1 MIQECLAIGDDLDG
15 LDAEIEDRVATK
27 ELAARGRRIRFL
39 GGISICLMALVT
51 VALVLGLISRLRA
64 GRLSDRSR
72 TIWGGSYSGTDIIV
86 AAGVAFAASILGAIW
101 TRLSRSKKRPR

>member
-72 TIWGGSYSGTDIIV
+72 TIWGGSYSCQTT
-86 AAGVAFAASILGAIW
+86 LGSDPL
-101 TRLSRSKKRPR
+101 TTLKMTPSFVQ